1 MERPPIDTTEGLSI
15 CYKVLAEDLE
25 MLINFMDITDLH
37 KDAEGIYQSLAI
49 AAEIS
54 RQKSKKLSL
63 RVVEKDSNVIKV
75 DFKQRGKNV

>member
-37 KDAEGIYQSLAI
+37 KDAEGIYQS
-49 AAEIS
+49 
-54 RQKSKKLSL
+54 
-63 RVVEKDSNVIKV
+63 
-75 DFKQRGKNV
+75 